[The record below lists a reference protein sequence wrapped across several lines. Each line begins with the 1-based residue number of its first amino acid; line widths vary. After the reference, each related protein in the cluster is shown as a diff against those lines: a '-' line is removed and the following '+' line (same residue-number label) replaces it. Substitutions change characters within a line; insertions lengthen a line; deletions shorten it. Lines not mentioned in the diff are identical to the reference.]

1 MGIYLSFERGRG
13 FGWFELLNTRQ
24 VVVLRKQSDGLLSIL
39 KGGIVMAMVWDAG
52 HIFHHYLE
60 NSIPEEEWQRMS
72 VEEALGI
79 AKDVAALFDGTMS
92 AIEFS
97 KKYRLPR
104 RH

>member
-1 MGIYLSFERGRG
+1 MTDTVS
-13 FGWFELLNTRQ
+13 
-24 VVVLRKQSDGLLSIL
+24 
-39 KGGIVMAMVWDAG
+39 DAG

-79 AKDVAALFDGTMS
+79 AKDVAALFDGEMS
-92 AIEFS
+92 TSEFG

-104 RH
+104 RK